1 MSPVKNDEV
10 VGADPPGPSVGR
22 RDPPVDARANAASSP
37 PDASWSGD
45 LAGGIAGSISSLAL
59 VLSFGILAFAPL
71 GAEHAAVGVTAGFAS
86 AIYGQLIAGL
96 AGGTVHPGSGP
107 RAAATLLLSSL
118 VAVLAQDP
126 ALAPSATQGPG
137 RIVAL
142 AGACVVAAG
151 LIQLVFAWLRAGQFA
166 RYVPYPFVAGFMC
179 GIAVLVLVSQWQPL
193 TGLTAA
199 ETGGGLVSFLD
210 NFQPAT
216 LFVGAVTAATIGLTL
231 EKSRKVPGVLVGLLA
246 GCAAYYAIQLVA
258 PGTRLGPT
266 VGPVPSSLPTPDAL
280 LPILTLP
287 REDLLRV
294 LPAIGASAM
303 LIAVFGSLDTLF
315 AAVAVDHVTDGRHD
329 TRRELLAHG
338 LANIGSGL
346 CGGVPVVYGAAVSL
360 ANWNAGGRTRRS
372 LPIAVAALA
381 CMLLAG
387 GRLIAAIP
395 IAVLAGIIIA
405 TSVGLVDRWVR
416 GLVMRLPQ
424 DAERRDLSRVLSL
437 ATVVIVAT
445 VTVTLGFFPAL
456 VVGLALSLLLL
467 MVGMN
472 RSLVRTVVDGTKR
485 PSRRVWG
492 GEDAVRVQEARKRVR
507 VVELE
512 GPLFFGS
519 AERLAE
525 EVEPMAGGADVVVL
539 DFRYV
544 TSIDAT
550 SALLLEKLTRR
561 LARRGTHL
569 ALAGVTAHGQHG
581 EAFAAHSAFVDSSE
595 RSWFRDADK
604 ALEWAER
611 RALER
616 AGRSSD
622 GEIPPAKMPLLAPL
636 TPGELEI
643 VSRHLVRHELPHGQV
658 LFREGDDGDSLY
670 MIARGAIE
678 ISITT
683 DETRRSRIVTMSAG
697 SLFGEMAL
705 LDGQPRS
712 ATAVA
717 AERTVLYEL
726 TRIAFKDEIERHH
739 PHIAI
744 SLLTSLASQL
754 SQRLRETTGILR
766 RLDSARG

>member
-1 MSPVKNDEV
+1 VSTETSNGVPAEQVRTRAPTAHADQARSIPRSEDV
-10 VGADPPGPSVGR
+10 TGASLG
-22 RDPPVDARANAASSP
+22 
-37 PDASWSGD
+37 GD
-45 LAGGIAGSISSLAL
+45 IAGGIAGSISSLAL

-71 GAEHAAVGVTAGFAS
+71 GIEHAGVGVTAGFAS
-86 AIYGQLIAGL
+86 AIYGQLIAGF

-107 RAAATLLLSSL
+107 RAAATLLLSGL
-118 VAVLAQDP
+118 VAALVQDP

-142 AGACVVAAG
+142 AGACVVASG
-151 LIQLVFAWLRAGQFA
+151 LLQIAFAWLRAGQFA

-179 GIAVLVLVSQWQPL
+179 GIAVLVLISQWQPL
-193 TGLTAA
+193 TGLTPA
-199 ETGGGLVSFLD
+199 TTRGGIVSIFENL
-210 NFQPAT
+210 QPAT
-216 LFVGAVTAATIGLTL
+216 LFVGVVTAAVIGLTV
-231 EKSRKVPGVLVGLLA
+231 EKARKVPGVLVGLLA
-246 GCAAYYAIQLVA
+246 DCAVYYAIQLVA
-258 PGTRLGPT
+258 PGARLGPV
-266 VGPVPSSLPTPDAL
+266 VGPVPATLPTPDAL
-280 LPILTLP
+280 LPILALP
-287 REDLLRV
+287 SEDLLRV
-294 LPAIGASAM
+294 LPAIAATAA

-315 AAVAVDHVTDGRHD
+315 AAVQVDHVTDGRHD

-360 ANWNAGGRTRRS
+360 ANWNAGGRTMRS

-381 CMLLAG
+381 GILLAG
-387 GRLIAAIP
+387 GRVIAAIP
-395 IAVLAGIIIA
+395 IAVLAGIILA

-445 VTVTLGFFPAL
+445 VTVALGFFPAL
-456 VVGLALSLLLL
+456 VVGLALSVLLL

-472 RSLVRTVVDGTKR
+472 RSLVRSVVDGTMR

-492 GEDAVRVQEARKRVR
+492 GGDAVRVLEARKRVR

-525 EVEPMAGGADVVVL
+525 EVEPMAGEADVVVL
-539 DFRYV
+539 DFRHV

-550 SALLLEKLTRR
+550 SALLLERLTRR
-561 LARRGTHL
+561 LARRGTRL
-569 ALAGVTAHGQHG
+569 VLAGVTVQGEHGR
-581 EAFAAHSAFVDSSE
+581 AFAAHSVFVDPSE
-595 RSWFRDADK
+595 RSWFRDSDK

-622 GEIPPAKMPLLAPL
+622 AEIPPASLPLLARL
-636 TPGELEI
+636 TPEEIAI
-643 VSRHLVRHELPHGQV
+643 VSSHLIRHEIPHGQV
-658 LFREGDDGDSLY
+658 LFREGDPGESLY
-670 MIARGAIE
+670 LIARGAVE
-678 ISITT
+678 ISVMT
-683 DETRRSRIVTMSAG
+683 DETRRSRIVTMAAG
-697 SLFGEMAL
+697 STFGELAL

-712 ATAVA
+712 ATAIA
-717 AERTVLYEL
+717 AEPTVLYEL
-726 TRIAFKDEIERHH
+726 TRDALLQELARQHSS
-739 PHIAI
+739 IAI
-744 SLLTSLASQL
+744 TMLASLAGQL
-754 SQRLRETTGILR
+754 SHRLRDTTGILR
-766 RLDSARG
+766 HLDGARG